1 MRVSRQWRDLILR
14 KEFGKAH
21 DPKESCS
28 QGGLAFFCPAC
39 PQPGINTPVNWQDQP
54 RYQTIFAMLL
64 SILFMNPWC
73 SWLYRRSIVVDGNF
87 SLEHMKMKKSEDD
100 VFLSDGEGYM
110 VSWTPYQEHLEGSSE
125 TTQVVYTSIHPSSDC
140 LLIQQRA
147 TCANHKAVNQANSNR
162 KNLEA
167 TGVGACACARHGCFV
182 PHSVVDFQKGE
193 R

>member
-1 MRVSRQWRDLILR
+1 M
-14 KEFGKAH
+14 
-21 DPKESCS
+21 
-28 QGGLAFFCPAC
+28 
-39 PQPGINTPVNWQDQP
+39 
-54 RYQTIFAMLL
+54 
-64 SILFMNPWC
+64 
-73 SWLYRRSIVVDGNF
+73 DGNF

-100 VFLSDGEGYM
+100 IFLSDGEGYM
-110 VSWTPYQEHLEGSSE
+110 VALAPYQDHLDGSSE
-125 TTQVVYTSIHPSSDC
+125 TVQVPHIAVHPSRHCSSIH
-140 LLIQQRA
+140 QHA